1 MYTVYALNVNPSPS
15 LGSGNSC
22 YPHFTDVAT
31 GDHKVPWK
39 EQQSWILSPHSPGPI
54 FRRWLSG
61 KELACHCR
69 RSKFDPWVG
78 KISWRRAWQP
88 TPVFLP
94 GESHGQRSLVGYTIH
109 GSRKELDTT
118 EWWRTHSTLLFSST
132 QVPISESLLPQ
143 WLWAARETPQTN
155 HLPERRCKNLF
166 PGLSP
171 GISHKINASV
181 GIRSSESDW
190 GFWYFP
196 KLRSNRR
203 CWDNKFQGCR
213 FSPSDN
219 AWISCCLGHAP
230 GNRQHLLPGT
240 PISEIRC
247 QVNPGPAQSISG

>member
-1 MYTVYALNVNPSPS
+1 MPLMAWCCEFLPS
-15 LGSGNSC
+15 LFRARSWGSYEALYDC
-22 YPHFTDVAT
+22 VTLCKTDSELKAAVQHREFNVVPC
-31 GDHKVPWK
+31 GDL
-39 EQQSWILSPHSPGPI
+39 EGC
-54 FRRWLSG
+54 G
-61 KELACHCR
+61 A
-69 RSKFDPWVG
+69 
-78 KISWRRAWQP
+78 RAEGRGW
-88 TPVFLP
+88 
-94 GESHGQRSLVGYTIH
+94 G
-109 GSRKELDTT
+109 RKELDTT